1 MSDNIFIKYIKI
13 INERNR
19 TIDLRGQVLIQNSCN
34 KEKTVTIEYTTDSWD
49 TDNRVTATWSRKLSP
64 NKDLYD
70 FEILSVKSS
79 KLPLYFEFTV
89 LCDIAG
95 SILWISDGFN
105 YSYDKDTP
113 KEFFFDY
120 ADDDDD
126 NSNYSM
132 DEERKKLDEL
142 RKQLEEERK
151 KLDEY
156 NNEGRKKL
164 KEERNQLDEERNQ
177 LEEIRKQ
184 LEEERRQ
191 LEKQMMEIN
200 NHEDNTNS
208 SPSQLS
214 NSIFVKY
221 IKVVNEYNGVID
233 LQGQVVVQTIGS
245 DKSVIIEY
253 TTDSWIT
260 NNQVNATW
268 SHTLSS
274 EQDSYYFKISVSKSS
289 NLPLYLEFTAL
300 CNVAGTVLWTNSYE
314 YLYDVGTPKELFFN
328 DTFTESYID
337 SFFPLNISKD
347 EKKECSICAENV
359 DIKAF
364 LNVTDL
370 CNHDSNICRE
380 CIGEYI
386 KHELED
392 KGNINISCPLDD
404 CHEILRER
412 DVKEF
417 ATEDVFTR
425 YERLM
430 INFALSQIPTFQWCL
445 NTSCE
450 SGQDH
455 YQGENV
461 PIMTCNAC
469 GQKSCVVHGIPISDG
484 CERCLQQQEERRK
497 QEEQRQQEEEDRKR
511 RENEES
517 ASERYVTKLKQCP
530 KCLSRIEKN
539 SGCDHMKCRRP
550 GCGYEFC
557 WICMVDFNEIRSKG
571 NRVHKV
577 NCKYY
582 A

>member
-95 SILWISDGFN
+95 SILWISD
-105 YSYDKDTP
+105 
-113 KEFFFDY
+113 
-120 ADDDDD
+120 
-126 NSNYSM
+126 
-132 DEERKKLDEL
+132 ERKKLDEL

-484 CERCLQQQEERRK
+484 YEK
-497 QEEQRQQEEEDRKR
+497 RQMH
-511 RENEES
+511 
-517 ASERYVTKLKQCP
+517 SE
-530 KCLSRIEKN
+530 
-539 SGCDHMKCRRP
+539 
-550 GCGYEFC
+550 
-557 WICMVDFNEIRSKG
+557 
-571 NRVHKV
+571 
-577 NCKYY
+577 
-582 A
+582 